1 MIERSRPKPRPVR
14 IRAVEPLKDFQ
25 VRVEFT
31 DGTTKE
37 IDLQRYLHGPIFEP
51 IRTDPQMFR
60 SVKVDPDMGTLIWDN
75 GADIDPDVLYKD
87 LTPAWMESEPEVSGS
102 KFPRA
107 S

>member
-1 MIERSRPKPRPVR
+1 MPRPVR

-25 VRVEFT
+25 VRLEFT

-60 SVKVDPDMGTLIWDN
+60 SVKVDSRMGTLVWDN

-87 LTPAWMESEPEVSGS
+87 LTPAWMESEPEVGGS

>member
-1 MIERSRPKPRPVR
+1 MPRPVR
-14 IRAVEPLKDFQ
+14 IRAVEPLQDFR
-25 VRVEFT
+25 VRLEFT

-51 IRTDPQMFR
+51 MRTDPQAFR
-60 SVKVDPDMGTLIWDN
+60 SVNVDLRMGTLVWDN

-87 LTPAWMESEPEVSGS
+87 LTPAWMEPEPDAADG
-102 KFPRA
+102 KLFRA

>member
-1 MIERSRPKPRPVR
+1 MPRPVR
-14 IRAVEPLKDFQ
+14 IHTVEPLKGFR
-25 VRVEFT
+25 VRLEFT

-37 IDLQRYLHGPIFEP
+37 LDLQRYLHGPIFDA

-60 SVKVDPDMGTLIWDN
+60 SVKVDPRMGTLAWDN

-87 LTPAWMESEPEVSGS
+87 LTPAWMEAEQDDERE

>member
-1 MIERSRPKPRPVR
+1 MPRPVR
-14 IRAVEPLKDFQ
+14 IRAVEPLQDFR
-25 VRVEFT
+25 VRLEFT

-51 IRTDPQMFR
+51 MRADPQVFR
-60 SVKVDPDMGTLIWDN
+60 SVKVDPRMGTLVWDN

-87 LTPAWMESEPEVSGS
+87 LTPAWMEPEPNAAAGKLS
-102 KFPRA
+102 RA

>member
-1 MIERSRPKPRPVR
+1 MPRPVR

-25 VRVEFT
+25 VRLEFT

-51 IRTDPQMFR
+51 IRTDPRMFR
-60 SVKVDPDMGTLIWDN
+60 SVKVDSRMGTLVWDN

-87 LTPAWMESEPEVSGS
+87 LTPAWMESEPEVGGS

>member
-1 MIERSRPKPRPVR
+1 MPRPVR
-14 IRAVEPLKDFQ
+14 IRVVEPLQDFR
-25 VRVEFT
+25 VRLEFT

-51 IRTDPQMFR
+51 LRTDLQAFR
-60 SVKVDPDMGTLIWDN
+60 SVKVDPRMGTLVWDN

-87 LTPAWMESEPEVSGS
+87 LTPAWMDSEPDAAGGKLS
-102 KFPRA
+102 RA

>member
-1 MIERSRPKPRPVR
+1 MPRPVR

-25 VRVEFT
+25 VRIEFT

-60 SVKVDPDMGTLIWDN
+60 SVKVDSRMGTLVWDN

-87 LTPAWMESEPEVSGS
+87 LTPAWMESEPEVGGS